1 MTPAAR
7 RQAAIEILD
16 QILAGEPAEKQLTA
30 WARRSRFAGSKD
42 RAAVRD
48 HVFGAL
54 RCLRSFAALGGG
66 GGVDVIDH
74 TNTTGR
80 QLMLGAL
87 RAEGVEPDTLFTSEG
102 HGPSALDDD
111 ERAALAWVPELS
123 DAERLDIP
131 QWLWPLFSESL
142 GDGVEAAGRALQSRA
157 PVHLRV
163 NRRHPDQA
171 EALARLASEG
181 ILAEP
186 HPAADTALNVTEG
199 ARKLRNSLAYAHG
212 LVELQDA
219 ASQAVIEALPL
230 ADGMRVL
237 DYCAGGGG
245 KSLALAARAKI
256 DLYAH
261 DIAAQRMKDLPV
273 RAERAGVKVTLL
285 EPRKTG
291 AKAPYDL
298 VLCDAPCSGSGSWRR
313 APEGKWRLSQS
324 QLDTL
329 CQTQSAILDEAAE
342 LVADGGV
349 LAYATCSMLS
359 VENRKQVDDFLARR
373 SGWQLQSDHGWQVQ
387 GGTDGFYVAVLRRIG
402 ND

>member
-48 HVFGAL
+48 HVFDAL

-66 GGVDVIDH
+66 GRVDLIDH

-87 RAEGVEPDTLFTSEG
+87 RAEGVEPDTLFTGEG
-102 HGPSALDDD
+102 HGPSALNDD
-111 ERAALAWVPELS
+111 ERAALARVPELS

>member
-48 HVFGAL
+48 HVFDAL

-87 RAEGVEPDTLFTSEG
+87 RAEGVEPDTLLTGEG
-102 HGPSALDDD
+102 HGPSALNDD
-111 ERAALAWVPELS
+111 ERAALARVPELS
-123 DAERLDIP
+123 DAERLDSP

-329 CQTQSAILDEAAE
+329 CQTQSASLDEAAE